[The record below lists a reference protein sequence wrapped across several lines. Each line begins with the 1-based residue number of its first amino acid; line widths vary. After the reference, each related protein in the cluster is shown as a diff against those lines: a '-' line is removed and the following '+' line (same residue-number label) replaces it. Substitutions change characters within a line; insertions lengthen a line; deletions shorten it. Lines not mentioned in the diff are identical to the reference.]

1 MTECDGCGLAPC
13 DLPDGVDPELV
24 FQPDGQGHTYCQ
36 GCAMGDR
43 SGTWSVDLPAGGVDH
58 D

>member
-24 FQPDGQGHTYCQ
+24 FQPDGQGHIYCQ
-36 GCAMGDR
+36 GCGGR
-43 SGTWSVDLPAGGVDH
+43 SGIWSVDLRTADA
-58 D
+58 DDA